1 MGLCIVTVIAPW
13 RWAEIHTTLGPTISG
28 WSLSAHRAGNRH
40 GGYRTGRE
48 NIMREMDKRRT
59 KAGASGSRVG
69 RNLLGQAQE
78 LIYNAWETADRKRRV
93 ALAQKAIGISPDCAD
108 AYVLLAEETAT
119 LDEALEFYRKGVE
132 AGERALG
139 RHAFESDAGHFWGI
153 LETRPYMRARAGLAR
168 CLWESGK
175 RDEALAHYRDML
187 RLNPN
192 DNQGLRYVLVSCLLD
207 LGRDEEITDLLKLY
221 EDDAAAAFAWTVALL
236 AFRRHNDSPESGEKL
251 AAALESNPHVL
262 AYMLGR
268 KKLPRRLPDLIGF
281 GDESEAI
288 CYAAENIDAWKATE
302 GALTWLAERVDT
314 NTA

>member
-1 MGLCIVTVIAPW
+1 
-13 RWAEIHTTLGPTISG
+13 
-28 WSLSAHRAGNRH
+28 
-40 GGYRTGRE
+40 
-48 NIMREMDKRRT
+48 MDKRRT
-59 KAGASGSRVG
+59 KAGAAGSRAS
-69 RNLLGQAQE
+69 RNLPGQAQE

-108 AYVLLAEETAT
+108 AYVLLAEETAV
-119 LDEALEFYRKGVE
+119 LDEALELFRKGTE

-139 RHAFESDAGHFWGI
+139 RQVFKTDAGYFWGI

-168 CLWESGK
+168 CLWEKGQH
-175 RDEALAHYRDML
+175 DEALAHYRDML

-207 LGRDEEITDLLKLY
+207 LGHDDEIMDLLKLY
-221 EDDAAAAFAWTVALL
+221 EDDAAAAFAWTVVLL
-236 AFRRHNDSPESGEKL
+236 VFRRHGDSAESGEKL
-251 AAALESNPHVL
+251 AAALESNPHVP

-288 CYAAENIDAWKATE
+288 CYAAENIDAWKATA
-302 GALTWLAERVDT
+302 GALAWLAGRLDA
-314 NTA
+314 NSA